1 MEGIRSYAALANA
14 FEVMMLGL
22 FALACMLQSNAVCGT
37 ASTMLLPVL
46 ERAASEKLS
55 IEFTQSTLIATDSG
69 RETLLGAT
77 RVLPLS
83 LSGGALIL
91 DIARLDL
98 ERSVAR
104 DRLRQAVEKAISTA
118 CGPST
123 VRSEAELHALMS
135 SNDVILAELRRTGR
149 FNSAVIGS
157 LAKRMPGAKLAP
169 WVLRSV
175 GSEALTNLSRGDR
188 AVFSV
193 DALSINKAAWS
204 VYVAERSA
212 LREVLRNKSDQGSS
226 GSHVVFPWIESLKQ
240 PNEPSTLR
248 LVVKRDFDGVRW
260 HCQVYGLG
268 PDELVI
274 ETAAFELKA
283 ELDPSIPADWYR
295 DDQVLER
302 PVTLDGRRDPLAD
315 RFANWMCGLA
325 SAKNLRIIGVIPDSV
340 YGLQDHLPRVAKV
353 SDLAKALRDL
363 NCIDVVVKDGWIE
376 VVPILPLE
384 EAELYVPRTHL
395 DRLGLVARDGIVP
408 ARALISELG
417 GRKWNDKAAIF
428 RSLRD
433 PKGKAARLP
442 VGSDPAWIR
451 LLWSARAF
459 ESGFQARELEV
470 RSLSPAARAAL
481 ESVILGETPVPPVPG
496 QRLKLIQRADPSGRL
511 ELART
516 KSASFTFILLDG
528 RQLQLSGSDV
538 LALRSNRPGA
548 SEESTIAWR
557 QFVSPKL
564 YKSVIWR
571 QFESYEVSYAEPTGL
586 RVKGGFQSSIRESEA
601 KDLNL
606 LPKDVWGQR

>member
-1 MEGIRSYAALANA
+1 
-14 FEVMMLGL
+14 MMLGL
-22 FALACMLQSNAVCGT
+22 FAFVGLLPSDAVCGT
-37 ASTMLLPVL
+37 ASTMLLPVVD
-46 ERAASEKLS
+46 RAASDRLS
-55 IEFTQSTLIATDSG
+55 IEFTQATLIATDAS
-69 RETLLGAT
+69 RETLQRAT

-83 LSGGALIL
+83 LSGGAFIL
-91 DIARLDL
+91 DIARLDR

-104 DRLRQAVEKAISTA
+104 DRLRRAVETAVSRA
-118 CGPST
+118 CGQPT
-123 VRSEAELHALMS
+123 IRSGAELRALMS
-135 SNDVILAELRRTGR
+135 SADIILTEARRTGR

-157 LAKRMPGAKLAP
+157 PASRMPGARLAP
-169 WVLRSV
+169 WVLRAV
-175 GSEALTNLSRGDR
+175 GAEALSSVPRGGR
-188 AVFSV
+188 AVFSLDSSSV
-193 DALSINKAAWS
+193 DKVAWS
-204 VYVAERSA
+204 VYFAERSA

-248 LVVKRDFDGVRW
+248 LVVKRDFDGMRW

-268 PDELVI
+268 ADELVI
-274 ETAAFELKA
+274 ETTAYELKA
-283 ELDPSIPADWYR
+283 DLDPLVPAEWFQDN
-295 DDQVLER
+295 QVLQR
-302 PVTLDGRRDPLAD
+302 PAPPGGPRDPLAE
-315 RFANWMCGLA
+315 RFADWMSGLA
-325 SAKNLRIIGVIPDSV
+325 RAKNLRVIGVIPDSV
-340 YGLQDHLPRVAKV
+340 YMLQDQLPRAAKV
-353 SDLAKALRDL
+353 SDLAKALGDL

-384 EAELYVPRTHL
+384 EAELYVPRTTL

-451 LLWSARAF
+451 LLWTAKAF
-459 ESGFQARELEV
+459 ESGFQARDLEV
-470 RSLSPAARAAL
+470 RSLTPAARAAL

-511 ELART
+511 ALSRT
-516 KSASFTFILLDG
+516 TSASFTFTLLDG
-528 RQLQLSGSDV
+528 RHLQLTGSDV
-538 LALRSNRPGA
+538 LALRSNRPDA
-548 SEESTIAWR
+548 SEEATVAWR

-564 YKSVIWR
+564 YKSVTWR
-571 QFESYEVSYAEPTGL
+571 QFESYDVSYMEPTGL
-586 RVKGGFQSSIRESEA
+586 RVSRGIQSAIRESEA
-601 KDLNL
+601 NELNL